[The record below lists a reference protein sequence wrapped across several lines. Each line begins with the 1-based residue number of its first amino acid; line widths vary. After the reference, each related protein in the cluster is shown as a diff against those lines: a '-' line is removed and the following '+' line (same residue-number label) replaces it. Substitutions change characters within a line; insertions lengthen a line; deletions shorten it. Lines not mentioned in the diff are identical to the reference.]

1 MNCGIDPI
9 NDDIKIRPQDFKNK
23 EFITIKAK
31 DLGISMVHR
40 LMTFENT
47 FGTSEDK
54 EKGGVD

>member
-9 NDDIKIRPQDFKNK
+9 NEDIKIRAKDFKNR

-47 FGTSEDK
+47 FGTGDDK
-54 EKGGVD
+54 